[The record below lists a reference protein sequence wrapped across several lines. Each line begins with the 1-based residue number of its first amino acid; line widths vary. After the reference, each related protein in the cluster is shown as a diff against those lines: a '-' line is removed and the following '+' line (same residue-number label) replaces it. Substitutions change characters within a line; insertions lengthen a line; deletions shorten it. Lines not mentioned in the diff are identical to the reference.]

1 MLSVSVHKDIG
12 EYTEKV
18 VGKLSARTLACTAGG
33 LASAVAAAAV
43 ANLALG
49 IPVDATTLPVMAASM
64 PFWLLGFWRPK
75 GLPPERFLPLVASHA
90 LGDGKIAY
98 TTGSRPG
105 SIAGPVGCANTSR
118 RARRESRRKGAERRV
133 KEL

>member
-1 MLSVSVHKDIG
+1 
-12 EYTEKV
+12 
-18 VGKLSARTLACTAGG
+18 
-33 LASAVAAAAV
+33 
-43 ANLALG
+43 
-49 IPVDATTLPVMAASM
+49 M

-105 SIAGPVGCANTSR
+105 SIAGPVGCAKTSR

>member
-1 MLSVSVHKDIG
+1 M
-12 EYTEKV
+12 
-18 VGKLSARTLACTAGG
+18 
-33 LASAVAAAAV
+33 AAAAV

-105 SIAGPVGCANTSR
+105 SIAGPVGCAKTSR

>member
-75 GLPPERFLPLVASHA
+75 GLPPREVPA
-90 LGDGKIAY
+90 
-98 TTGSRPG
+98 PG
-105 SIAGPVGCANTSR
+105 GEPCAW
-118 RARRESRRKGAERRV
+118 RREDRLHHGLAPGVDSGPRRLR
-133 KEL
+133 